1 MTVLEN
7 VRRHQGQYQG
17 PFNSVTILLVI
28 EAGSWGQASDEVSER
43 IGLGVGGG
51 TQKPASCNFLL
62 QAALKVA
69 GFRER
74 ELCGGVCVCVC
85 V

>member
-1 MTVLEN
+1 M
-7 VRRHQGQYQG
+7 
-17 PFNSVTILLVI
+17 TILLVI
-28 EAGSWGQASDEVSER
+28 EAGSWGQASGEVSGR

-62 QAALKVA
+62 RAALKVA

-74 ELCGGVCVCVC
+74 ELCGGVCVRVCACVC
-85 V
+85 VYCERETPAT

>member
-1 MTVLEN
+1 M
-7 VRRHQGQYQG
+7 
-17 PFNSVTILLVI
+17 TILLVI
-28 EAGSWGQASDEVSER
+28 EAGRWGQASDEVSGR

-62 QAALKVA
+62 RAALKVA

-74 ELCGGVCVCVC
+74 ESFVVGGVCVCEC
-85 V
+85 VRVL